1 MLRNSIDHGIE
12 SPAERVRAGK
22 KVAGKI
28 VLSACHQGNH
38 VLISIQD
45 DGKGMSRKAIL
56 NKAVEQGVVSLH
68 EGERM
73 SDADIFDLIFL
84 PGFSTA
90 QSVSN
95 VSGRGVGMDVVKTSI
110 EKLNG
115 SVEIS
120 SQIGVGTIFTIR
132 LPLTLAI
139 IHTLQVSVSEQVFA
153 IPITSVIESLRIHS
167 HQIEYIPKT
176 SVIRFREHVIPLVR
190 LSDVFE
196 LKESKNE
203 SSNMYVVVVGMAERR
218 IGIVVDNIV
227 GQEEVVVKSMG
238 KWLENTPGIS
248 SACIGG
254 DGKVTLIID
263 VAGIF
268 RLLPH
273 SLSLSVHKSEM
284 SVQHPTP
291 PNSTYILLV
300 EDSRSERKR
309 TRLIL
314 ESQGNF
320 KVMESIDG

>member
-1 MLRNSIDHGIE
+1 
-12 SPAERVRAGK
+12 
-22 KVAGKI
+22 
-28 VLSACHQGNH
+28 
-38 VLISIQD
+38 
-45 DGKGMSRKAIL
+45 
-56 NKAVEQGVVSLH
+56 
-68 EGERM
+68 M

-238 KWLENTPGIS
+238 KWLENTP
-248 SACIGG
+248 
-254 DGKVTLIID
+254 
-263 VAGIF
+263 
-268 RLLPH
+268 
-273 SLSLSVHKSEM
+273 
-284 SVQHPTP
+284 
-291 PNSTYILLV
+291 
-300 EDSRSERKR
+300 
-309 TRLIL
+309 
-314 ESQGNF
+314 NF
-320 KVMESIDG
+320 